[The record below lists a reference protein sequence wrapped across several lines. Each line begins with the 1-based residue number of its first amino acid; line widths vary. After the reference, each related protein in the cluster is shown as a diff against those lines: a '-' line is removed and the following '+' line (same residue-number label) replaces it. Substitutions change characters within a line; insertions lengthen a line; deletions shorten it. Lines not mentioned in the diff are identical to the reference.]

1 MIRYP
6 SITNEQNSSKTDDI
20 FTACCERPASAG
32 LTSPSTRKHLLG
44 TRHSMLPKYVLFLLP
59 DQLFYIVKNIYIQY
73 IYIYICVCVCARV
86 CVCTHT
92 HTHAPDCVE
101 IVYEIPLLSNNTAS
115 ETFLHESGAVQ
126 SVDWIF
132 IIRAPAWRWLDDYVT
147 LGKTFYK
154 RLLEQEVAA
163 AAVTSTCSSLSHFSR
178 RPLLEIWQN
187 NYTIH

>member
-1 MIRYP
+1 MNRTAARLMIY
-6 SITNEQNSSKTDDI
+6 
-20 FTACCERPASAG
+20 
-32 LTSPSTRKHLLG
+32 
-44 TRHSMLPKYVLFLLP
+44 LLP
-59 DQLFYIVKNIYIQY
+59 VANVPPVQGWRALARGSISWARGIQCCPNMFYSFCPTSFSILWRIYIY
-73 IYIYICVCVCARV
+73 SIYIYICVCVCARV

-178 RPLLEIWQN
+178 RPLL
-187 NYTIH
+187 